1 MVEPR
6 GCLRCSSQPPPKS
19 TILPPP
25 AFCRVQSPEFIRA
38 YTRPSAGMAHGLV
51 FLPVLLS
58 LVGPGEI
65 SVGAPAVREAQPATA
80 GKDGV
85 AMGSVDSS
93 TVNEA

>member
-1 MVEPR
+1 MFEPAASKVDDSAAA
-6 GCLRCSSQPPPKS
+6 CLLQSSECIQ
-19 TILPPP
+19 
-25 AFCRVQSPEFIRA
+25 A
-38 YTRPSAGMAHGLV
+38 YTLPSAGMAHGLV

-85 AMGSVDSS
+85 AMGSVDSEV
-93 TVNEA
+93 VNEA

>member
-1 MVEPR
+1 
-6 GCLRCSSQPPPKS
+6 
-19 TILPPP
+19 
-25 AFCRVQSPEFIRA
+25 
-38 YTRPSAGMAHGLV
+38 MAHGLV

-85 AMGSVDSS
+85 AMGSVDSEVV
-93 TVNEA
+93 TEA

>member
-1 MVEPR
+1 
-6 GCLRCSSQPPPKS
+6 
-19 TILPPP
+19 
-25 AFCRVQSPEFIRA
+25 
-38 YTRPSAGMAHGLV
+38 MAHGLI

-65 SVGAPAVREAQPATA
+65 DVGAPAVQEAKPEVTE
-80 GKDGV
+80 DGV